1 MRMPPEEAS
10 ALNPRGFFNSVRF
23 GMTRAKTSEKL
34 LEAEKR
40 INQARDHVDRQVKL
54 VAALKREG
62 ESAASALNTL
72 EWLKHL
78 LETRLA
84 SRDLLSRT
92 LNEQERQEK
101 KTYTQKA
108 GIRKEEVD
116 EGT

>member
-1 MRMPPEEAS
+1 
-10 ALNPRGFFNSVRF
+10 
-23 GMTRAKTSEKL
+23 MTR
-34 LEAEKR
+34 
-40 INQARDHVDRQVKL
+40 
-54 VAALKREG
+54 KREG

-84 SRDLLSRT
+84 SRDLLSRK
-92 LNEQERQEK
+92 LSEQERQEK